1 MKKANASSAN
11 GRPTTAPQRP
21 ISRGQ
26 KSPSANDRTVPLTA
40 PTANR
45 MPNALAHRRVSAIHT
60 RSPVRF
66 ARYSAISSISGRPT
80 PREANTMWKA
90 SETAIWIRAACSVV
104 SASTVWS
111 STSAGSPP
119 GSIPATPEDPGS

>member
-1 MKKANASSAN
+1 MPKA
-11 GRPTTAPQRP
+11 R
-21 ISRGQ
+21 
-26 KSPSANDRTVPLTA
+26 
-40 PTANR
+40 
-45 MPNALAHRRVSAIHT
+45 AHRRASAIQT

-90 SETAIWIRAACSVV
+90 SETAIWIRAACRVV
-104 SASTVWS
+104 SANTVEL
-111 STSAGSPP
+111 TSAGSPS